1 MNKLTRAQRAQIIS
15 LLVEGMSLRA
25 ITRTT
30 GASINTVTK
39 LLVDAG
45 KACSVYQDQTLRNLP
60 CKRLQIDEIWEFCY
74 AKAKNVPFAKRA
86 PKEAGDIWTFVAID
100 AETKLVPSWFV
111 GERDAHCA
119 LEFLLDLR
127 GRLANRVQLTTD
139 GHHAYLDTVADAF
152 ANDIDYAILAKH
164 YAAPAVETEAA
175 RRYSPTPCVGAEK
188 RKRIGKPDPAH
199 ISTSYVERQNLT
211 MRMCMRRF
219 TRLTNAFSKKA
230 ENHVHAVSLH
240 FMYYNFCRI
249 HQSLRVTPAMAA
261 GVTKALWEITDIV
274 RVLEDWEQKMQSK
287 AA

>member
-1 MNKLTRAQRAQIIS
+1 MNKLSRDERARIIA
-15 LLVEGMSLRA
+15 LLVEGNSLRA
-25 ITRTT
+25 IARIT
-30 GASINTVTK
+30 GVSINTVTK

-45 KACSVYQDQTLRNLP
+45 RACSDYQDKVLRNLP
-60 CKRLQIDEIWEFCY
+60 CKRLQIDEIWAFNYC
-74 AKAKNVPFAKRA
+74 KAKTVALAKKA
-86 PKEAGDIWTFVAID
+86 PANAGDIWTFVAID
-100 AETKLVPSWFV
+100 ADTKLIPSWFI

-127 GRLANRVQLTTD
+127 GRLTSRVQLTSD
-139 GHHAYLDTVADAF
+139 GHTIYADTVSDAF
-152 ANDIDYAILAKH
+152 ADEIDYAVLIKH
-164 YAAPAVETEAA
+164 YAAPRVELEAS
-175 RRYSPTPCVGAEK
+175 RRYSPTICTGAET
-188 RKRIGKPDPAH
+188 RTRIGKPDRDH

-230 ENHVHAVSLH
+230 QNHVQAVALH

-261 GVTKALWEITDIV
+261 GVTSKLWEISDIV
-274 RVLEDWEQKMQSK
+274 RALEEWELPSVR

>member
-1 MNKLTRAQRAQIIS
+1 MNKLSRAQRAHIIS

-25 ITRTT
+25 VTRTT

-45 KACSVYQDQTLRNLP
+45 RACSDYQDKALRDLS

-74 AKAKNVPFAKRA
+74 AKAKNVATAKRA

-100 AETKLVPSWFV
+100 ADTKLVPSWFV

-127 GRLANRVQLTTD
+127 DRLANRVQLTTD
-139 GHHAYLDTVADAF
+139 GHRAYLDAVSDAF
-152 ANDIDYAILAKH
+152 ADNIDYAMLVKH
-164 YAAPAVETEAA
+164 YATPQVETEAA
-175 RRYSPTPCVGAEK
+175 RRYSPTPCIGAEK
-188 RKRIGKPDPAH
+188 RARIGKPDPDH
-199 ISTSYVERQNLT
+199 ISTSHVERQNLT

-230 ENHVHAVSLH
+230 ANHVHAVSLH
-240 FMYYNFCRI
+240 FMYYNFVRI
-249 HQSLRVTPAMAA
+249 HQTLRCSPAMAA
-261 GVTKALWEITDIV
+261 GVTERLWDIADIV
-274 RVLEDWEQKMQSK
+274 QVVEDWETTK
-287 AA
+287 A